1 MKARATGFWPW
12 IAGLAAG
19 AAVAAGWQI
28 YRDRPL
34 ERSAGAEGLDD
45 PEVARA
51 FGRMARLPQ
60 FWLLRWLAIQRA
72 LALKQE
78 GDAADLGCGPGD
90 LVLELARLAPGLHIT
105 GIDLA
110 PEMLAQA
117 AARAEESGVGDRVA
131 FRLGDARQIPF
142 QDGSLD
148 LVISTFSLHHWSSP
162 RAVFDE
168 IARVLRPG
176 GAFVIFDL
184 RRDLAAPIYLLLWF
198 ATNVVVPAALKRVRE
213 PLGSRNASYT
223 PQEAADL
230 SAQSQLAGW
239 RVTRGPLW
247 LTVEGI
253 QKEAVESAFS
263 QEMSPAADG

>member
-45 PEVARA
+45 PEVTRA
-51 FGRMARLPQ
+51 FGRMTRLPQ
-60 FWLLRWLAIQRA
+60 FWLLRRLAIQRA

-90 LVLELARLAPGLHIT
+90 LALEMAAVAPGLHIT
-105 GIDLA
+105 GVDLV
-110 PEMLAQA
+110 PGMLSQA
-117 AARAEESGVGDRVA
+117 AVRAEESGMGDRVA
-131 FRLGDARQIPF
+131 FRLGDAQQIPF
-142 QDGSLD
+142 PDGSLD
-148 LVISTFSLHHWSSP
+148 LVISTFSLHHWSAP
-162 RAVFDE
+162 VAVFDE

-176 GAFVIFDL
+176 GAFMILDL
-184 RRDLAAPIYLLLWF
+184 RRDLAAPFYLLLWF
-198 ATNVVVPAALKRVRE
+198 ATNVVVPAPLRRVQE
-213 PLGSRNASYT
+213 PIGSRNASYT

-230 SAQSQLAGW
+230 AAQSRLRGW
-239 RVTRGPLW
+239 RITRGPLW

-253 QKEAVESAFS
+253 QTEAVESAFS
-263 QEMSPAADG
+263 QRMSPAADD

>member
-28 YRDRPL
+28 YRNRPL

-60 FWLLRWLAIQRA
+60 FWLLRRLAIQRA

-78 GDAADLGCGPGD
+78 GQAADLGCGPGD
-90 LVLELARLAPGLHIT
+90 LVIELARLATGLHIT
-105 GIDLA
+105 GVDLS

-117 AARAEESGVGDRVA
+117 TERVEASGVGDRAA
-131 FRLGDARQIPF
+131 FRLGDAQQIPF
-142 QDGSLD
+142 PEESLD
-148 LVISTFSLHHWSSP
+148 LVVSTMSLHHWSAP
-162 RAVFDE
+162 VAVLDE

-176 GAFVIFDL
+176 GAFVVFDL
-184 RRDLAAPIYLLLWF
+184 RRDLAAPFYLLLWF
-198 ATNVVVPAALKRVRE
+198 ATNVVVPAALKRAKE

-223 PQEAADL
+223 PQEAAEL
-230 SAQSQLAGW
+230 AEQSQLAGW

-247 LTVEGI
+247 LTVEGV
-253 QKEAVESAFS
+253 KLT
-263 QEMSPAADG
+263 D

>member
-1 MKARATGFWPW
+1 MRPRAADIWPW

-28 YRDRPL
+28 FRNRPL

-60 FWLLRWLAIQRA
+60 FWLLRRLAIQRA

-90 LVLELARLAPGLHIT
+90 LVLEMAHLAPGLHIT

-131 FRLGDARQIPF
+131 FRLGDAQQIPF
-142 QDGSLD
+142 PDRSLD
-148 LVISTFSLHHWSSP
+148 LVISTLSLHHWSAP
-162 RAVFDE
+162 VAALDE

-176 GAFVIFDL
+176 GAFMILDL
-184 RRDLAAPIYLLLWF
+184 RRDLAAPFYLLLWF
-198 ATNVVVPAALKRVRE
+198 ATNVVVPAALRRVKE

-223 PQEAADL
+223 PLEAAEL
-230 SAQSQLAGW
+230 AEQSQLAGW

-253 QKEAVESAFS
+253 QREAVESTF
-263 QEMSPAADG
+263 